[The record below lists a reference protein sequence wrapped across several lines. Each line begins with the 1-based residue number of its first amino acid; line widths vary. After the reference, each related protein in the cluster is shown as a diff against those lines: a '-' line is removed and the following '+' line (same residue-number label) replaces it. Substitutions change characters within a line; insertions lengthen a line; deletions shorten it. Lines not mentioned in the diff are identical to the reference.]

1 MKELKHLNK
10 YFFKYK
16 YHFLIGILITIVA
29 QFFTLYTPKLIG
41 DSIKVLEHAEQ
52 SVQDKTSAISLN
64 IMWVIIT
71 TLVAG
76 FFTFLM
82 RQTLIVMSR
91 HIEYDLKNEVFYKYE
106 TLCQSFYK
114 NNRIGD
120 LMNRISED
128 VGKVRQ
134 YVGPAVM
141 YTINTVIRFAV
152 VLVQMY
158 IISPELTLYTILPL
172 PLLSYF
178 IYKVSKEINKRSSIF
193 QANLSSLSTFTQET
207 FSGIHLVKAYGLER
221 KKIEDVK
228 KLSQES
234 KSKNLNLVKVNAM
247 FGPLMVLLIGLSNLI
262 VIYIGG
268 GLYTEGSI
276 SDIGV
281 IAQFILYINMLTWPI
296 ASLGWVSTMVQEA
309 EASQA
314 RINEFLKEEPSI
326 QNTVEEVAPIT
337 GSIAFNNVT
346 FTYPDTGITAL
357 KNINFTVNAGETLAI
372 MGNTGSGKSTILNL
386 ICRLYDSDSGEVLID
401 GLSTPNHNLFNL
413 RNHIA
418 VVPQDAFLFSDT
430 IENNIR
436 FGKED
441 ATMQEIEGAAKIAHV
456 HHNIEGFNK
465 GYQTILGERGISLSG
480 GQKQRVSIARAI
492 IKQAPIL
499 LLDDSLSAVD
509 NETEEKIIANIKNA
523 TKNIT
528 TVIVTHRV
536 SAAINADKIIV
547 LEDQTI
553 KEMGNHSDLIALNGY
568 YKNLFDK
575 QIHNKK

>member
-16 YHFLIGILITIVA
+16 YHFLLGIAITIVA
-29 QFFTLYTPKLIG
+29 QFITLYTPKLIG
-41 DSIKVLEHAEQ
+41 ESIKILEHTNEPNHLKA
-52 SVQDKTSAISLN
+52 KAITIN
-64 IMWVIIT
+64 ILLVITT

-91 HIEYDLKNEVFYKYE
+91 HIEYDLKNDIFKKYE
-106 TLCQSFYK
+106 QLCQPFYK

-141 YTINTVIRFAV
+141 YTINTLIRFAV

-178 IYKVSKEINKRSSIF
+178 IYKVSTEINIRSSIF
-193 QANLSSLSTFTQET
+193 QANLSTLSTFTQET

-221 KKIEDVK
+221 NKIKEVK
-228 KLSQES
+228 ELANQS
-234 KSKNLNLVKVNAM
+234 KTKNLNLVKVNAL

-262 VIYIGG
+262 VIYVGG
-268 GLYTEGSI
+268 KLYVEGSI
-276 SDIGV
+276 SDIGI

-296 ASLGWVSTMVQEA
+296 ASLGWVSTMVKEA

-314 RINEFLKEEPSI
+314 RINEFLKVEPTI
-326 QNTVEEVAPIT
+326 QNTVQEKTDIT
-337 GSIAFNNVT
+337 GKIEFKNVT

-357 KNINFTVNAGETLAI
+357 NNISFTINPGETVAI

-386 ICRLYDSDSGEVLID
+386 ICRLFDTNSGEVLID
-401 GLSTPNHNLFNL
+401 GKQTPQHNLYNL
-413 RNHIA
+413 RSNIA
-418 VVPQDAFLFSDT
+418 VVPQDAFLFSET
-430 IENNIR
+430 IENNIK
-436 FGKED
+436 FGDEN
-441 ATMQEIEGAAKIAHV
+441 ATQQQIEEAANIAHV
-456 HHNIEGFNK
+456 HHNIINFKN
-465 GYQTILGERGISLSG
+465 GYKTVLGERGISLSG

-492 IKQAPIL
+492 IKKAPIL
-499 LLDDSLSAVD
+499 LLDDCLSAVD
-509 NETEEKIIANIKNA
+509 NETEEKILNNIKNV
-523 TKNIT
+523 TQNIT

-536 SAAINADKIIV
+536 SAAINADRIIV
-547 LEDQTI
+547 LEDNKI
-553 KEMGNHSDLIALNGY
+553 SEIGNHNQLIESNGY
-568 YKNLFDK
+568 YKKLFDK

>member
-16 YHFLIGILITIVA
+16 YHFLIGIAITIIA

-41 DSIKVLEHAEQ
+41 DSIKILEHTNQ
-52 SVQDKTSAISLN
+52 SIEDKTSAISLN
-64 IMWVIIT
+64 IIWVIVT
-71 TLVAG
+71 TLIAG

-141 YTINTVIRFAV
+141 YTINTVIRFTV

-158 IISPELTLYTILPL
+158 IISPELTIYTILPL

-207 FSGIHLVKAYGLER
+207 FSGIHLVKAYGLEK
-221 KKIEDVK
+221 KKIEEVK
-228 KLSQES
+228 NLSKQS
-234 KSKNLNLVKVNAM
+234 KSKNLDLVKVNAM

-268 GLYTEGSI
+268 KLYVEGSI
-276 SDIGV
+276 TDIGV

-314 RINEFLKEEPSI
+314 RINEFLKEEPTIKNEVDKITPIKGNI
-326 QNTVEEVAPIT
+326 QFA
-337 GSIAFNNVT
+337 NVS

-357 KNINFTVNAGETLAI
+357 KNINFTINEGETIAI
-372 MGNTGSGKSTILNL
+372 MGNTGSGKSTLLNL
-386 ICRLYDSDSGEVLID
+386 ICRLYDTNSGEVYID
-401 GLSTPNHNLFNL
+401 HLQTNKHNLYNL
-413 RNHIA
+413 RNNIA
-418 VVPQDAFLFSDT
+418 VVPQDAFLFSDS

-441 ATMQEIEGAAKIAHV
+441 ATQQEIEEATKIAHV
-456 HHNIEGFNK
+456 HHNIEGFNN
-465 GYQTILGERGISLSG
+465 GYKTILGERGISLSG

-492 IKQAPIL
+492 IKNAPIL

-509 NETEEKIIANIKNA
+509 SETEEKIISNIKNA

-528 TVIVTHRV
+528 TLIVTHRV

-547 LEDQTI
+547 LEDHTI
-553 KEMGNHSDLIALNGY
+553 KEMGHHNDLIALNGY

>member
-16 YHFLIGILITIVA
+16 YHFLLGIAITIVA
-29 QFFTLYTPKLIG
+29 QFITLYTPKLIG
-41 DSIKVLEHAEQ
+41 ESIKILEHTNEPNYLKA
-52 SVQDKTSAISLN
+52 KAITIN
-64 IMWVIIT
+64 ILLVITT

-91 HIEYDLKNEVFYKYE
+91 HIEYDLKNDIFKKYE
-106 TLCQSFYK
+106 QLCQPFYK

-141 YTINTVIRFAV
+141 YTINTLIRFAV

-178 IYKVSKEINKRSSIF
+178 IYKVSTEINIRSSIF
-193 QANLSSLSTFTQET
+193 QANLSTLSTFTQET

-221 KKIEDVK
+221 NKIKEVK
-228 KLSQES
+228 ELANQS
-234 KSKNLNLVKVNAM
+234 KTKNLNLVKVNAL

-262 VIYIGG
+262 VIYVGG
-268 GLYTEGSI
+268 KLYVEGSI
-276 SDIGV
+276 SDIGI

-296 ASLGWVSTMVQEA
+296 ASLGWVSTMVKEA

-314 RINEFLKEEPSI
+314 RINEFLKVEPTI
-326 QNTVEEVAPIT
+326 QNTVQEKTDIT
-337 GSIAFNNVT
+337 GKIEFKNVT

-357 KNINFTVNAGETLAI
+357 NNISFTINPGETVAI

-386 ICRLYDSDSGEVLID
+386 ICRLFDTNSGEVLID
-401 GLSTPNHNLFNL
+401 GKQTPQHNLYNL
-413 RNHIA
+413 RSNIA
-418 VVPQDAFLFSDT
+418 VVPQDAFLFSET
-430 IENNIR
+430 IENNIK
-436 FGKED
+436 FGDEN
-441 ATMQEIEGAAKIAHV
+441 ATQQQIEEAANIAHV
-456 HHNIEGFNK
+456 HHNIINFKN
-465 GYQTILGERGISLSG
+465 GYKTVLGERGISLSG

-492 IKQAPIL
+492 IKKAPIL
-499 LLDDSLSAVD
+499 LLDDCLSAVD
-509 NETEEKIIANIKNA
+509 NETEEKILNNIKNV
-523 TKNIT
+523 TQNIT

-536 SAAINADKIIV
+536 SAAINADRIIV
-547 LEDQTI
+547 LEDNKI
-553 KEMGNHSDLIALNGY
+553 SEIGNHNQLIESNGY
-568 YKNLFDK
+568 YKKLFDK

>member
-41 DSIKVLEHAEQ
+41 DSIKILEHADQ
-52 SVQDKTSAISLN
+52 SAQDKTTAISLN

-71 TLVAG
+71 TLIAG

-158 IISPELTLYTILPL
+158 IISPELTFYTILPL

-193 QANLSSLSTFTQET
+193 QANLSALSTFTQET
-207 FSGIHLVKAYGLER
+207 FSGIHLVKAYGLEH
-221 KKIEDVK
+221 KKIEEVK
-228 KLSQES
+228 KLSHES

-268 GLYTEGSI
+268 RLYTEGSI
-276 SDIGV
+276 TDIGV

-314 RINEFLKEEPSI
+314 RINEFLKEEPTI
-326 QNTVEEVAPIT
+326 QNKVEQIIPIN
-337 GSIAFNNVT
+337 GSITFKNVT

-357 KNINFTVNAGETLAI
+357 KNINFTINEGETLAI

-386 ICRLYDSDSGEVLID
+386 ICRLYDTDSGEVLID
-401 GLSTPNHNLFNL
+401 DLATPSHNLFNL

-441 ATMQEIEGAAKIAHV
+441 ASMQEIEDAAKIAHV

-553 KEMGNHSDLIALNGY
+553 KEIGNHSDLIALNGY